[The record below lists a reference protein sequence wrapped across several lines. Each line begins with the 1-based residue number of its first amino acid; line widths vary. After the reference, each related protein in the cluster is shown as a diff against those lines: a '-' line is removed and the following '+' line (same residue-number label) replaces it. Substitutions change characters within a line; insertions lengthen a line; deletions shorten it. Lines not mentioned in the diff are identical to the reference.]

1 VPNKIIRY
9 NFSSSYICQHFNISI
24 GIFNVSVGYRVAQIH
39 NTNHCNSIVVVVYQ
53 IILQSKVLKRDKMHR
68 MLEI

>member
-1 VPNKIIRY
+1 
-9 NFSSSYICQHFNISI
+9 
-24 GIFNVSVGYRVAQIH
+24 VSVGYRVAQIH